1 MGTVRGAPQEN
12 LSSKENSRA
21 SLGTVPNFL
30 RPRTAEHVSVS
41 CGLGA
46 RGFLPQGRRS
56 TAPNRVVGVTEF
68 CHYPPEVRD
77 KPKIGSYLRP
87 NIETVLAM
95 QPDLVV
101 VLREHGTLADRL
113 RDVGLDVFAVQHNDL
128 EGIYDSLRV
137 LGERAGVASVAEQR
151 VGEIKQFLTGV
162 SAKTASLPRRSVMFI
177 VGRTPGTIQDLV
189 VVGRGS
195 FLNELIH
202 MAGGR
207 NVFADAPNFYPRI
220 PREEIYARR
229 PDVIIDMG
237 DMSDTDGV
245 TEEHIRSVGELW
257 KQIPSLPAVKEGRVY
272 PVAEDIFVVPGP
284 RVVEAAQSLFRMI
297 HPEAA
302 R

>member
-1 MGTVRGAPQEN
+1 MKHR
-12 LSSKENSRA
+12 RA
-21 SLGTVPNFL
+21 L
-30 RPRTAEHVSVS
+30 RLLVVLALAVLCLKAEGPPRRIISASPSITEMLYAL
-41 CGLGA
+41 GLGD
-46 RGFLPQGRRS
+46 
-56 TAPNRVVGVTEF
+56 RVVGVTEF

-87 NIETVLAM
+87 SIETVLAM

-101 VLREHGTLADRL
+101 VLREHGALADRL

-128 EGIYDSLRV
+128 EGIYDSLLT
-137 LGERAGVASVAEQR
+137 LGERTGVEGIAQSRVAE
-151 VGEIKQFLTGV
+151 IKRFLEEV

-189 VVGRGS
+189 VVGKGS
-195 FLNELIH
+195 FLNELID

-245 TEEHIRSVGELW
+245 TEEHKRSVAELW
-257 KQIPSLPAVKEGRVY
+257 KQIPSLPAVQEGRVY

-297 HPEAA
+297 HPEAV

>member
-1 MGTVRGAPQEN
+1 MKRWSAFRLLVVLALAVLCLKAEEPPRRII
-12 LSSKENSRA
+12 SA
-21 SLGTVPNFL
+21 SPSITEMLYAL
-30 RPRTAEHVSVS
+30 
-41 CGLGA
+41 GLGD
-46 RGFLPQGRRS
+46 
-56 TAPNRVVGVTEF
+56 RVVGVTEF
-68 CHYPPEVRD
+68 CHYPPEVRE

-101 VLREHGTLADRL
+101 VLREHGALADRL

-128 EGIYDSLRV
+128 EGIYDSLLS
-137 LGERAGVASVAEQR
+137 LGERVGVASVAEQG
-151 VGEIKQFLTGV
+151 VGEIKQFLAGV
-162 SAKTASLPRRSVMFI
+162 SAKTTSLPRRSVMFI

-189 VVGRGS
+189 VVGKGS

-237 DMSDTDGV
+237 DMSDTDDV
-245 TEEHIRSVGELW
+245 TEEHKRSVAELW
-257 KQIPSLPAVKEGRVY
+257 QQIPSLPAVKEGRVY

-284 RVVEAAQSLFRMI
+284 RVVEAAESLFRMI

>member
-1 MGTVRGAPQEN
+1 M
-12 LSSKENSRA
+12 RA
-21 SLGTVPNFL
+21 SSTFRLLAVLVLAALCLQAEP
-30 RPRTAEHVSVS
+30 PRRIISAAPSITEMLYTL
-41 CGLGA
+41 GLGDH
-46 RGFLPQGRRS
+46 
-56 TAPNRVVGVTEF
+56 VVGVTEF
-68 CHYPPEVRD
+68 CHFPPEVRD

-101 VLREHGTLADRL
+101 VLREHGALADRL

-128 EGIYDSLRV
+128 DGIYDSL
-137 LGERAGVASVAEQR
+137 LSLAERAGVADVGERR
-151 VGEIKQFLTGV
+151 VGEIKQVLEAV
-162 SAKTASLPRRSVMFI
+162 SAKTATLPRRSVMFI

-189 VVGRGS
+189 VVGKGS
-195 FLNELIH
+195 FLNELIA

-207 NVFADAPNFYPRI
+207 NVFAQAASFYPRI

-229 PDVIIDMG
+229 PDVIVDMG

-245 TEEHIRSVGELW
+245 TEEHKRSVAELW
-257 KQIPSLPAVKEGRVY
+257 KQIPSLPAVQEGRVY